1 MDRKIYALVDAT
13 LHLPGPR
20 SREAV
25 EEGLEATFHA
35 HADHAATFE
44 DVQIDRFIWPAAGND
59 SVRAKVRVIIVA
71 DDELELQAIMAE
83 CDYTFR
89 LDEAALKSELTG
101 WEVIDAK

>member
-1 MDRKIYALVDAT
+1 M
-13 LHLPGPR
+13 
-20 SREAV
+20 
-25 EEGLEATFHA
+25 
-35 HADHAATFE
+35 
-44 DVQIDRFIWPAAGND
+44 
-59 SVRAKVRVIIVA
+59 RAKVRVIIVA